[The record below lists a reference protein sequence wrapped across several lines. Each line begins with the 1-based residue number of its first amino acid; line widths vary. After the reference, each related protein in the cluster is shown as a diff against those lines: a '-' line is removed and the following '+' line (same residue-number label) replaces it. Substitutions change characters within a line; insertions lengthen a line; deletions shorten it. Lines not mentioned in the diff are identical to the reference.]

1 MSLGR
6 LGGLSV
12 ALGAAGL
19 LFLAGPFVLQAQ
31 QSPLSRRGRDNTPL
45 IAPAAASA
53 SNTSASRASETNV
66 AALVDGSCLSCH
78 DKDHEKGG
86 LVLETIASHDVA
98 QHPECGRRSS
108 GSCARG

>member
-12 ALGAAGL
+12 AVGVAGL
-19 LFLAGPFVLQAQ
+19 LSLVGPLGLQAQ
-31 QSPLSRRGRDNTPL
+31 QSPFSTRARDNTPL
-45 IAPAAASA
+45 IAPAP
-53 SNTSASRASETNV
+53 ASRSKSLGRTSRANV
-66 AALVDGSCLSCH
+66 AAVGDEYCLSCH

-98 QHPECGRRSS
+98 QHPDV
-108 GSCARG
+108 